1 MLGAFRVRTARMLV
15 RHVGDAFVGLAR
27 EDRTTSL
34 IALGFVL
41 TQLLTIAWDLPGSH
55 GWENDGV
62 APRDLFAGI
71 ANNLTPG
78 HGHQYPLLHCLLLGL
93 LSLPVLVAAA
103 LGGPLTSG
111 AIRERVLSVPC
122 MTGISLIAKATAIA
136 MACVA
141 LLVLSR
147 LVRRT
152 VGARAARFTALFVAT
167 NLTFAFYGR
176 VSNLDVPYLTWS
188 LLALNAALDVIEHGG
203 PAPYRRFALLAAA
216 AVATKDQA
224 YACFVLVG
232 AIYLVLL
239 PLTGAAERRTESL
252 LSLGKGLAW
261 GALGYGLMS
270 GALLNPTG
278 FLARIALLS
287 GPASQGWRGY
297 ERGASGLFANVRDA
311 LAAEPV
317 YYWPLAALAVAW
329 LGVIVAALA
338 PPGREPLARRAPRLL
353 AFVAG
358 LSSFLFF
365 TLPVARDEPRFIL
378 PLGLMLAAYGGIGS
392 DFLLTLADRTPVA
405 RPLGAV
411 LGLGLAVALAF
422 SGWKS
427 FAVHLTQLGDARH
440 AVSEWLGRVPRGTTV
455 ETYGLTVYAPHFD
468 VGPNAPYRVRR
479 VGATRPKARNPLVGV
494 DEVQGEIAAVD
505 ERKPDVIV
513 ISEGFANAYLVR
525 KRTGGRAL
533 SSVIEERQSD
543 RRTQRFVEQAVTD
556 KLAGYRPVFVARPD
570 FPGWARAFGLAP
582 VPIHS
587 TTGLWFMVLVR
598 QGGPLDPERRGDRQS
613 GR

>member
-1 MLGAFRVRTARMLV
+1 MLGAFRVRTARMIV
-15 RHVGDAFVGLAR
+15 RHVGDALVGLVR

-34 IALGFVL
+34 IALGFGL

-78 HGHQYPLLHCLLLGL
+78 RGHQYPLLHCLLLGL
-93 LSLPVLVAAA
+93 LSLPLLLLAA
-103 LGGPLTSG
+103 LGGPLT
-111 AIRERVLSVPC
+111 AAALRERVLSVPT

-136 MACVA
+136 MACVS
-141 LLVLSR
+141 LFVLSR
-147 LVRRT
+147 IVRRT
-152 VGARAARFTALFVAT
+152 VGTRAARFTALFVAT

-176 VSNLDVPYLTWS
+176 VSNLEIPYLTWT

-203 PAPYRRFALLAAA
+203 LAPYRRFALFSAAA
-216 AVATKDQA
+216 IATKDQA
-224 YACFVLVG
+224 YACLVLVG

-239 PLTGAAERRTESL
+239 PLAGDAEQRKERL
-252 LSLGKGLAW
+252 VFFGKGLAW

-278 FLARIALLS
+278 FWARIKLLS

-311 LAAEPV
+311 LSAEPL
-317 YYWPLAALAVAW
+317 YYWPHAALGVAW

-338 PPGREPLARRAPRLL
+338 PPGPEPLARRAPRLL
-353 AFVAG
+353 PFVAG

-392 DFLLTLADRTPVA
+392 DFLLTQVDRVMVA

-411 LGLGLAVALAF
+411 LRLGLAVALAF

-440 AVSEWLGRVPRGTTV
+440 AVSDWLARVPRGTKV
-455 ETYGLTVYAPHFD
+455 ETYGLTVYAPHFE
-468 VGPNAPYRVRR
+468 VGPSAPYRVRR
-479 VGATRPKARNPLVGV
+479 VGPTRPKARNPLIGV
-494 DEVQGEIAAVD
+494 EEVQGEIAAVD
-505 ERKPDVIV
+505 ERKPDVLV
-513 ISEGFANAYLVR
+513 LSEGFANAYVVAR
-525 KRTGGRAL
+525 RTGGRAL

-556 KLAGYRPVFVARPD
+556 TLPGYRRVFVARPE
-570 FPGWARAFGLAP
+570 FPSWARAFGLAP
-582 VPIHS
+582 QAIHS
-587 TTGLWFMVLVR
+587 TTGLWLSILVR
-598 QGGPLDPERRGDRQS
+598 EGSSLDPDRP
-613 GR
+613 